1 MQYSR
6 LFLLLL
12 AFSPILLSCDEGGLC
27 LKGEGD
33 VETRSL
39 DVADLEGI
47 RVGGN
52 SRVFIRKGS
61 PQRVEVKG
69 QPNVLD
75 ELETEVRDGVWEVGL
90 NRCLRDHD
98 PVEVYVTTPE
108 LNKASVGGSGYVEL
122 EDVFESNEFDASVS
136 GSGDIKLRLA
146 ANRLNSRI
154 SGSGT
159 ITAAGVATRHDISIS
174 GSGRNSSLDL
184 TTREA
189 DVDISGSGRAEL
201 NVEDRLDVDISGS
214 GRVYHWGNPSINADV
229 SGSGKV
235 IKKERE

>member
-6 LFLLLL
+6 LLLLL
-12 AFSPILLSCDEGGLC
+12 LLSPLFISCDGGGMC

-33 VETRSL
+33 VETRSV
-39 DVADLEGI
+39 DVAALEGI
-47 RVGGN
+47 RVGGS

-75 ELETEVRDGVWEVGL
+75 ELQTEVRNGVWEIDF
-90 NRCLRDHD
+90 NRCLRDHE
-98 PVEVYVTTPE
+98 PVQVYLTTPE
-108 LNKASVGGSGYVEL
+108 LNTASVGGSGYVEL
-122 EDVFESNEFDASVS
+122 EDVFESDEFDASVS

-146 ANRLNSRI
+146 ANRLKSRI

-159 ITAAGVATRHDISIS
+159 ITAAGVASRHDVSIS
-174 GSGRNSSLDL
+174 GSGRNNSFDL

-214 GRVYHWGNPSINADV
+214 GRVYHQGNPSINADV

-235 IKKERE
+235 VRK